1 MPRIL
6 RLFVVALLISNSLA
20 AWAGFIRGQVRI
32 ENGQSPDHIV
42 IRLRS
47 DKIAFQTETQTDPQG
62 KFEFDGLALTTY
74 HLTIEGQGFRPYSS
88 QIDISTS
95 KMAYEQITLKLDKE
109 PEAKPVPPEGPAGA
123 VNARIAKIPPAAR
136 KEFEAGKGRMDA
148 HDLAGS
154 VPHFQKAIALY
165 PQYAE
170 AYQLLG
176 VVHLESGK
184 LQDAEPELQKA
195 TEIEPNLST
204 GFFALGICRNEMAKY
219 AEAETTLLRGLE
231 LDPEAADGHYE
242 LAKTYWVLQRVQDS
256 ERHAKKAVTLRPD
269 LAGGHI
275 LLGDIGLQKRDS
287 QGALKEYKEALRLE
301 PKGPMAD
308 VTRQLVARIE
318 AALKQAKAGAK

>member
-6 RLFVVALLISNSLA
+6 RLLVLALLIVNSLA

-32 ENGQSPDHIV
+32 ENGQPPDHIV
-42 IRLRS
+42 VRLRS
-47 DKIAFQTETQTDPQG
+47 DVIAFQTETQTDPQG

-88 QIDISTS
+88 NIDISTS

-123 VNARIAKIPPAAR
+123 VNARIAQIPPAAR
-136 KEFEAGKGRMDA
+136 KEFEAGKRRMDA

-184 LQDAEPELQKA
+184 LQEAEPELQKA

-204 GFFALGICRNEMAKY
+204 AHFALGVCRNLMAKY
-219 AEAETTLLRGLE
+219 AEAETALLRGLE

-242 LAKTYWVLQRVQDS
+242 LAKTYWVLGRAQDA
-256 ERHAKKAVTLRPD
+256 ETHAAKAVSLRPG
-269 LAGGHI
+269 LAGAHI
-275 LLGDIGLQKRDS
+275 LLGDIDLQKRDA
-287 QGALKEYKEALRLE
+287 QGALKEYKEALRLD
-301 PKGPMAD
+301 PKGPMAAATQKMVD
-308 VTRQLVARIE
+308 QIE
-318 AALKQAKAGAK
+318 QAAQHPR